1 MCLILIAHRAHPR
14 YPLVVAANRDEW
26 FRRASAPAAFWED
39 APDVLAG
46 RDLEQGGTWLGVT
59 RSGRFAALTNFRE
72 PGAHREDAP
81 SRGAL
86 VSDFLRGREATPEFL
101 ARLAPHASRYN
112 GFNLVA
118 WDGETLA
125 VTSNRNG
132 STHALGAGV
141 FGLSNH
147 LLDTPWP
154 KVREGRIGLAAL
166 LAREVSVEALLEL
179 LDDTRIAE
187 DRELPDTGV
196 GLEWERRLAPLRIVA
211 GDYGTRCSTV
221 LLVDREG
228 HVDFAERAFAPDGTP
243 AGLVRERF
251 SLAWQADRPLER
263 PRSHPQPTFSP
274 REPAGRRYEPK

>member
-26 FRRASAPAAFWED
+26 FRRPSAPAAFWED

-72 PGAHREDAP
+72 PGAHRAEAP

-86 VSDFLRGREATPEFL
+86 VSDFLRGREATLEFL
-101 ARLAPHASRYN
+101 ARLAPHAARYN
-112 GFNLVA
+112 GFNLVT

-125 VTSNRNG
+125 ATSNRNG
-132 STHALGAGV
+132 STHPLGAGV

-196 GLEWERRLAPLRIVA
+196 GLEWERRLSPLRIVA
-211 GDYGTRCSTV
+211 ADYGTRCSTV

-228 HVDFAERAFAPDGTP
+228 GVELAERTFAPNGTP

-251 SLAWQADRPLER
+251 TLVAQAPRPLER
-263 PRSHPQPTFSP
+263 PCSDPHSSFSP
-274 REPAGRRYEPK
+274 RERAGGRFEPG

>member
-26 FRRASAPAAFWED
+26 FRRPTAAASFWPE
-39 APDVLAG
+39 ATEVFAG
-46 RDLEQGGTWLGVT
+46 RDLEQGGTWLGLA
-59 RSGRFAALTNFRE
+59 RSARFAALTNYRE
-72 PGAHREDAP
+72 PGAHRDQAP

-86 VSDFLRGREATPEFL
+86 VSDFLRGTEPTPQYFS
-101 ARLAPHASRYN
+101 RLAPSASRYN

-118 WDGETLA
+118 WDGATLA
-125 VTSNRNG
+125 VMSNRNG
-132 STHALGAGV
+132 GPRTLGAGI

-154 KVREGRIGLAAL
+154 KVREGRVALAAL

-179 LDDTRIAE
+179 LDDTRLAE
-187 DRELPDTGV
+187 DHELPDTGI
-196 GLEWERRLAPLRIVA
+196 GLEWERRLSPVRIVA

-221 LLVDREG
+221 VLVDREG
-228 HVDFAERAFAPDGTP
+228 RVDVAERTFAADGTP

-251 SLAWQADRPLER
+251 SLTAR
-263 PRSHPQPTFSP
+263 
-274 REPAGRRYEPK
+274 AGASAAS